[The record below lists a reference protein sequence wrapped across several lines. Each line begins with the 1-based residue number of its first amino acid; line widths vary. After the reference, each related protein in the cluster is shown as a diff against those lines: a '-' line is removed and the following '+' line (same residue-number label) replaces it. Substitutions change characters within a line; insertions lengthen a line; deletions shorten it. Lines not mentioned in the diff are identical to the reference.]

1 MEERER
7 EREIPPLAILPGDAV
22 MYSHSHPPQP
32 TGTTM
37 NVSSR
42 NVYLSRTGPAMV
54 AKMYEAL
61 RVKIEKIFKK
71 TDGMGISRMD
81 RFLLLEWNGKRNFG
95 RKSMRADV
103 E

>member
-54 AKMYEAL
+54 AEDV
-61 RVKIEKIFKK
+61 RGVE
-71 TDGMGISRMD
+71 
-81 RFLLLEWNGKRNFG
+81 GKNRKNF
-95 RKSMRADV
+95 
-103 E
+103 